1 MTNFMLIMTRQTLG
15 GRELG
20 EGGWGP
26 EEGDWKPEEGG
37 GGLRKRAK
45 GLGVVGATRGLGS

>member
-1 MTNFMLIMTRQTLG
+1 MLIMTRQTLG